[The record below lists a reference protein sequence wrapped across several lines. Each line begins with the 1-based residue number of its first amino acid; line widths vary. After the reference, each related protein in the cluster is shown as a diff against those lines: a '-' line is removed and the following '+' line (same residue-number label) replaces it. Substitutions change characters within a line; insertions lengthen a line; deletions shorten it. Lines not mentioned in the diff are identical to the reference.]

1 MYTLIRKSLAKIIS
15 FSEGRA
21 PPYFRAKAILFEQE
35 LRHFNLVLPTTYL
48 LDLDACSVGWM
59 VGPTKIVGICRFAEC
74 ESTEEKNRQ
83 MLKAKYVILIKR

>member
-59 VGPTKIVGICRFAEC
+59 GGSNQNCRYLPL
-74 ESTEEKNRQ
+74 RG
-83 MLKAKYVILIKR
+83 MRVD